1 MAQSGKKRQFELSA
15 HTSDHGEFG
24 ASANFIFTRASGMS
38 APVVRSVRWIIR
50 MPTLAGRSTRTSAFG
65 WSTVSST
72 IAVGGGLNLG
82 YSICAFLEKTEY
94 FLPRGRGRK

>member
-1 MAQSGKKRQFELSA
+1 MAQSGKKRQLELSA
-15 HTSDHGEFG
+15 HTLDHRESG
-24 ASANFIFTRASGMS
+24 ASGTFIFTRTRGMT
-38 APVVRSVRWIIR
+38 APVVRSVRWIVR
-50 MPTLAGRSTRTSAFG
+50 MPTLGGRSTRSSAFG